1 MVDTLKKCLPIFNI
15 NAGMIN
21 FGVLNLGQFIT
32 NPNVYFTSPALPEI
46 IHTHLY
52 YLNIYKVADVHLEL

>member
-1 MVDTLKKCLPIFNI
+1 MVHTLKKWLPIFNI

-32 NPNVYFTSPALPEI
+32 NPDVYFTSPTLLEIILPEYI
-46 IHTHLY
+46 
-52 YLNIYKVADVHLEL
+52 